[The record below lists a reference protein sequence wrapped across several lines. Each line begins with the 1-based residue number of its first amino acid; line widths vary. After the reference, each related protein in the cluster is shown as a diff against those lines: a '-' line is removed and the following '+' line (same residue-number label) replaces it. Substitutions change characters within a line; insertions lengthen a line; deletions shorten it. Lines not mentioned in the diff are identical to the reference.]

1 VLLQQ
6 VAKAIYDQ
14 AEEPVRLNRD
24 EANLSA
30 ALELG
35 FLQSSDDGITFSNPE
50 VRRDYLVRH
59 TVDLALQAWDDP
71 KMFADFFQD
80 AQYRTLD
87 FGTRREVTTVVLL
100 VLAGDHGKDV
110 VGRVGEIARSGIENE
125 RRNHLFW
132 SLYDPFCEA
141 LPELNVEPDK
151 LADTL
156 ESVFEATTG
165 DLAGGFVYGA
175 VEKLASRSRADAE
188 ALYEVFASRPDSP
201 VVSFTANAFVGLAR
215 FDLPEAHRR
224 ALELTEAEQA
234 TLRRA
239 GIAALGVLDYKGGG
253 RPDLLVR
260 TWKRLQALKA
270 EPDPETDYVLARAY
284 GNLLGQKQEASE
296 ALVEMAGRPD
306 PAVQTQ
312 VAFVLHQK
320 ARDSHHDPWY
330 RGALLTLAR
339 VPTSQA
345 EAWGELDHCAAR
357 CARDAPDLVVEFA
370 EAAVLSRDY
379 GAGGKRTELPEMLG
393 TAFSQ
398 LLRHHPERLQ
408 AALTRW
414 FASSKLRLH
423 RAARDVIHR
432 YFNPIETD
440 VPPLGLSKPVLDELD
455 EQTVAYALQRIM
467 GHITINGRLLA
478 SLLLS
483 ALRREPYSPDLTEFV
498 AAALGGHVLYNFPGE
513 AGDYLRSRAESD
525 EVPEMESNVARA
537 ALERAEAYFEA
548 RKDLPTLKELRPP
561 SQRVYLLRLAQ
572 NKKQAAAMEEPDKHS
587 VVMSLATRIPLKH
600 GRGFFME
607 QGDDFTEPS
616 GLGEISYSVEMPRG
630 ELIDPVGQEIRRM
643 EWRSIGLDEED
654 LSQDE
659 TDEDAGA

>member
-1 VLLQQ
+1 MLLQQ
-6 VAKAIYDQ
+6 VAKVIYDQ
-14 AEEPVRLNRD
+14 TEEPVRLDRE

-30 ALELG
+30 ARELG
-35 FLQSSDDGITFSNPE
+35 LLESNDDGITFSDPDI
-50 VRRDYLVRH
+50 RRDYLVRH

-71 KMFADFFQD
+71 EMFADFFED
-80 AQYRTLD
+80 AQYRTLN

-100 VLAGDHGKDV
+100 VLAGDHSKDV
-110 VGRVGEIARSGIENE
+110 VGRVGEIARLGIEDE
-125 RRNHLFW
+125 GRNRLFW
-132 SLYDPFCEA
+132 SLYDPFCES
-141 LPELNVEPDK
+141 LSELDIDPGK

-165 DLAGGFVYGA
+165 DGTAGWIYGS
-175 VEKLASRSRADAE
+175 VEKLASRSRADAD
-188 ALYEVFASRPDSP
+188 ALYDVFSSRPDSP
-201 VVSFTANAFVGLAR
+201 VVTFTTNALVGLAKV
-215 FDLPEAHRR
+215 DLPEAHRR
-224 ALELTEAEQA
+224 ALKSTEAEHA

-239 GIAALGVLDYKGGG
+239 GVAALGVLDYEGGG
-253 RPDLLVR
+253 RPDLLAR
-260 TWKRLQALKA
+260 TWERLQILKDN
-270 EPDPETDYVLARAY
+270 PNSETDYVLARAY
-284 GNLLGQKQEASE
+284 GNLLGQKPEASE

-320 ARDSHHDPWY
+320 ARDAHDEPWY
-330 RGALLTLAR
+330 KSVLLTLAR
-339 VPTSQA
+339 VPTAQA
-345 EAWGELDHCAAR
+345 ETWGELDHCAAR
-357 CARDAPDLVVEFA
+357 CAEDAPDLVVEFT

-379 GAGGKRTELPEMLG
+379 GAGGKRTELPEMLD

-398 LLRHHPERLQ
+398 LLRHHPEMIQ

-414 FASSKLRLH
+414 FASPKLRLH

-440 VPPLGLSKPVLDELD
+440 VAPLSLSKPVLDEFD

-467 GHITINGRLLA
+467 GHIAISGRLLA

-483 ALRREPYSPDLTEFV
+483 ALRREPHSPRLAEFA

-525 EVPEMESNVARA
+525 EVPELESNVARA

-548 RKDLPTLKELRPP
+548 RKDLPALKELRPS

-572 NKKQAAAMEEPDKHS
+572 NKQQATAMEEADKHS

-643 EWRSIGLDEED
+643 EWRSVGLGEEE